1 MAVPSS
7 GPGGDL
13 RVPPASGLPRGA
25 DIPAAELVE
34 RFSRSSGPGG
44 QSVNTTDSRVELR
57 FAPGT
62 SVAFTEPQRRRI
74 LRFLEH
80 DLVDGFVVV
89 VASEHRSQH
98 RNRVAARDRLVAL
111 LRAAVALPPPP
122 RRASRPTVSSQRRR
136 VDEKRQRGRT
146 KALRGRVSDE

>member
-1 MAVPSS
+1 MAD
-7 GPGGDL
+7 PGGDL

-25 DIPAAELVE
+25 DIPAAELLE

-44 QSVNTTDSRVELR
+44 QSVNTSDSRVELR
-57 FAPGT
+57 FAPET

-74 LRFLEH
+74 LRYLDH
-80 DLVDGFVVV
+80 HLVDGYVVV

-122 RRASRPTVSSQRRR
+122 RRATKPTRASQRKR
-136 VDEKRQRGRT
+136 VDEKRRHGHT
-146 KALRGRVSDE
+146 KALRGRVTGDP